1 MVSDITFQSAAAG
14 AQQTNT
20 STVKLAEDFDDF
32 LVLLTTQLQNQ
43 DPLSPMDTTEF
54 TNQLVAFAGV
64 EQQINTN
71 QKLDDLVA
79 LELSGAFSNA
89 LNYVGLNVNY
99 ISNEFSYDGSSSNRI
114 AYAFEGEAVS
124 SKVSIYNEAGDMVF
138 QTEGTINP
146 GANEFFWDGT
156 MTNGLKAPA
165 GTYDVK
171 IDALGSDGAGVESTV
186 VVSGKVGGVESQGG
200 QVYLIVGERAVGVGS
215 IINVNDDAN
224 SLTGSAL
231 TNGLQYIGKEITYT
245 AEQFRYNGTDPVQ
258 MTVNVSDGA
267 AQGTLQILNKK
278 GEVVFQDK
286 DIADSSGSRGF
297 LWNGRDAEGAVVPA
311 GQYIVKLDVKNSEGE
326 KVDATAGFVGMGQS
340 VLSSGSSVAI
350 EVNDT
355 PVPLSKI
362 SQVRT
367 VAPPAPEPEEEEET

>member
-1 MVSDITFQSAAAG
+1 MVSDVTFQSAAAG

-20 STVKLAEDFDDF
+20 STVRLAEDFDDF

-79 LELSGAFSNA
+79 LELSGAFSTA
-89 LNYVGLNVNY
+89 LGYVGLNINY
-99 ISNEFSYDGSSSNRI
+99 ISNEFAYDGSSTNRI
-114 AYAFEGEAVS
+114 AYAFDGEAAS
-124 SKVSIYNEAGDMVF
+124 SKISIYNEAGDLVY
-138 QTEGTINP
+138 QTTGTTSP
-146 GANEFFWDGT
+146 GSNEFFWDGT

-171 IDALGSDGAGVESTV
+171 IDALSSNGTGVESTV

-200 QVYLIVGERAVGVGS
+200 QIYLIVGKRAVNIGS

-224 SLTGSAL
+224 SKNGTAL
-231 TNGLQYIGKEITYT
+231 TNGLNYIGKEITYSS
-245 AEQFRYNGTDPVQ
+245 EQFKYDGATPVQ
-258 MTVNVSDGA
+258 MTLDIADGA
-267 AQGTLQILNKK
+267 NQGTFQILNKQ
-278 GEVVFQDK
+278 GQVIFEDK
-286 DIADSSGSRGF
+286 DIADNSGTRGF
-297 LWNGRDAEGAVVPA
+297 IWNGYETDGSKAAA
-311 GQYIVKLDVKNSEGE
+311 GQYIVKLNVSDLDGE
-326 KVDATAGFVGMGQS
+326 KIDASASFVGIGQS

-355 PVPLSKI
+355 SVPLNKI
-362 SQVRT
+362 KQVKT
-367 VAPPAPEPEEEEET
+367 IEPAPPEEAS

>member
-1 MVSDITFQSAAAG
+1 MVSDVTFQNAAAS
-14 AQQTNT
+14 AQKTNT
-20 STVKLAEDFDDF
+20 SSAKLAADFDDF
-32 LVLLTTQLQNQ
+32 LILLTTQLQNQ

-89 LNYVGLNVNY
+89 LGYVGLNVNY
-99 ISNEFSYDGSSSNRI
+99 ISNEFAYDGSSANRI
-114 AYAFEGEAVS
+114 AYAFDGEAIS
-124 SKVSIYNEAGDMVF
+124 SKVSIYDQSGDMVF
-138 QTEGTINP
+138 QTNGTTNP

-165 GTYDVK
+165 GTYNVK
-171 IDALGSDGAGVESTV
+171 IDALNADGTGVTSTA
-186 VVSGKVGGVESQGG
+186 VVSGKVKGVESQGG

-215 IINVNDDAN
+215 IINVNDDVN

-245 AEQFRYNGTDPVQ
+245 AENFRYNGTNPVQ
-258 MTVNVSDGA
+258 MTINVSDGA
-267 AQGTLQILNKK
+267 KQGTLQILNKQ
-278 GEVVFQDK
+278 GQVVFEDK
-286 DIADSSGSRGF
+286 DIADSAGSRGL
-297 LWNGRDAEGAVVPA
+297 LWNGRDLNGQIVSA
-311 GQYIVKLDVKNSEGE
+311 GQYSVKLTVTDLDGE
-326 KVDATAGFVGMGQS
+326 AVEANASFVGVGQS

-350 EVNDT
+350 EINNSS
-355 PVPLSKI
+355 VPLSKI
-362 SQVRT
+362 TQVKT
-367 VAPPAPEPEEEEET
+367 IAPPPVEEEA